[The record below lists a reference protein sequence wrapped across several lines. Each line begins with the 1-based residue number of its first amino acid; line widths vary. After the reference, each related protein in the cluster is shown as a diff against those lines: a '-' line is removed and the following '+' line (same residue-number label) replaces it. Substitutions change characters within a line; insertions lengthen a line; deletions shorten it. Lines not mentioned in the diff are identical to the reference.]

1 MINKEEYNK
10 RLENKGY
17 KKLNEN
23 QVASGDGL
31 IFNITKLDDAW
42 CLKLS
47 EESDLSLVPNPWKQA
62 IKTQF

>member
-1 MINKEEYNK
+1 MISKEEYIK

-23 QVASGDGL
+23 QITSGDGL

-47 EESDLSLVPNPWKQA
+47 EDSDLNLIPPAWSSSSRR
-62 IKTQF
+62 